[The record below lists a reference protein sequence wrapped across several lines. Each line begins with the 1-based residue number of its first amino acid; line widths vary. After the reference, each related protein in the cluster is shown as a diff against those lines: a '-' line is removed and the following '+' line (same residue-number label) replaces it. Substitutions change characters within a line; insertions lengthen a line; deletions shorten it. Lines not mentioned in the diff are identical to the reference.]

1 MTIKTIKGK
10 LIKRSRLT
18 AKRAPI
24 ALVVSTSNGYEIWT
38 KVQ

>member
-10 LIKRSRLT
+10 LIKRNRIT

-24 ALVVSTSNGYEIWT
+24 ALVVSTQHGYEVWT
-38 KVQ
+38 KV